1 MKGFRLYA
9 ILLAFISF
17 AACSDDDFDSIITT
31 DLETETLAFAA
42 EGGKQTFVLESNDK
56 WFIDKRPDWLIVE
69 VKDLEEITVRSGS
82 YTEGRKEVTVVAAAN
97 LENEIRTVELI
108 LSTLNGKM
116 VKLTVTQDKQL
127 ALAGYWILSEGYT
140 GQANAELAWYD
151 IAKNK
156 VLEKQFS
163 ALNDKPLGDTGN
175 QLALY
180 GSKMYVIVTGG
191 GFTTETSS
199 DDSYIE
205 VINPY
210 DGKSIKRIPFKNVE
224 GTPAKPRNIIF
235 EGGYGYVSS
244 YSNEVVR
251 LDTASLTLDE
261 HAALSGTMAEGL
273 TYNNG
278 NLYVSN
284 GGQGFD
290 NKISV
295 VDVEN
300 MEETKV
306 ISTAYN
312 QNHIVSVSNGDIY
325 FNTDWPEYKL
335 YKLTIADEEVTE
347 VPGLSVADLTFSNNN
362 IYTSFYDWDNSK
374 GSVNELNIATSEVT
388 ELNLELGSSEYHI
401 GTINGSDLL
410 YLTGMGDDIV
420 IFDPVTKEI
429 KHSFA
434 TGVPGGSGVVAVY
447 R

>member
-1 MKGFRLYA
+1 MKKFRFYA
-9 ILLAFISF
+9 IVIAMVTF
-17 AACSDDDFDSIITT
+17 AACSDDDFESILTT
-31 DLETETLAFAA
+31 DLETGAMIFAA
-42 EGGKQTFVLESNDK
+42 EGGEQTFVLESNEK
-56 WFIDKRPDWLIVE
+56 WFVSGLTDWLSVE
-69 VKDLEEITVRSGS
+69 VKDLEEVAVRSGS
-82 YTEGRKEVTVVAAAN
+82 YTEGRKEVTVVVEAN
-97 LENEIRTVELI
+97 VENEIRTVELI

-116 VKLTVTQDKQL
+116 VKLTVTQEKQIV
-127 ALAGYWILSEGYT
+127 LAGYWILSEGYT
-140 GQANAELAWYD
+140 GQGNAELAWFD
-151 IAKNK
+151 ITENK

-163 ALNDKPLGDTGN
+163 ALNKKPLGDTGN

-180 GSKMYVIVTGG
+180 GSKMYVVVTGA
-191 GFTTETSS
+191 GFTTDTSS
-199 DDSYIE
+199 DNSYIE

-251 LDTASLTLDE
+251 LDTVSLTLDE
-261 HAALSGTMAEGL
+261 HTALSGTMAEGL

-278 NLYVSN
+278 SLYICN
-284 GGQGFD
+284 GGQGAD

-295 VDVEN
+295 VNVEN
-300 MEETKV
+300 MKETKV

-312 QNHIVSVSNGDIY
+312 PNHIVSVSNGEIY

-362 IYTSFYDWDNSK
+362 IYTSFYDWDTSK

-420 IFDPVTKEI
+420 IFDPATKEI
-429 KHSFA
+429 KHSFS
-434 TGVPGGSGVVAVY
+434 TGVPGGSDVVAVY
-447 R
+447 K